1 MPRPKRCRMVG
12 CHPKNNYYKPRGVP
26 LAFLEEVV
34 LAVDEYEGLRLAD
47 LEGLYQED
55 AAVKMGVSRQT
66 FGRIIESAHR
76 KVADALVNGKA
87 LRIEGG
93 DFALPEGAESRCR
106 RRRNAQK

>member
-1 MPRPKRCRMVG
+1 MVG

-26 LAFLEEVV
+26 LAFLEDVV
-34 LAVDEYEGLRLAD
+34 LAVDEYEGMRLAD

-55 AAVKMGVSRQT
+55 AAAKMGVSRQT

-93 DFALPEGAESRCR
+93 DFALPEKAEPRCR
-106 RRRNAQK
+106 RGETLRNKKST